1 MAPKANR
8 PLDFLC
14 LLLASLLCLLPCAY
28 YFECFS
34 WGALFRPWYG
44 IGDLPLMASYC
55 RAYADGDCI
64 PLIPHFVSRLNAP
77 YTANWADFPTSE
89 ELIWVYGG
97 LLARLTD
104 AITAYNLMVLSSHV
118 SAGLALYL
126 CARAQGSQRAPS
138 LLAAFIYSTSRF
150 LFVRDAAHIVLTFCW
165 HIPIYWLVTRAL
177 WEGRPL
183 QRKHWPGLALLCW
196 VAGWQNPYFW
206 YGWMVMLVPCWL
218 HPLLLGQ
225 WKRAAPAMTIS
236 AISVFSLLLANLDTI
251 TSWIFRGRS
260 AQTFSRTINELQ
272 LYGLR
277 LPELLLPCQHH
288 LKPFDQWA
296 QVHYYMGMHNT
307 GFEMESHYLGL
318 LGVAALFHLIWLGVA
333 GLARLRA
340 LPFTSGMLAWLFCV
354 SIVGGLNMCAG
365 VMGLLLFR
373 CSCRFSVIVLA
384 GVLLHLAEWLSQRE
398 TFSGKRWTWL
408 FLLIPLSCLDTMP
421 PRPPGKDFYRDLVSN
436 ERAMVDYLEKTL
448 PPRAM
453 VFQWPVMEF
462 PEARKIRDL
471 QSYEQLYAYIL
482 SKDLR
487 ISYGDCRG
495 RSESEWQHYLS
506 ADDKDALMA
515 QLESY
520 GFEAFVLYRT
530 AFKPEE
536 LDAWDGWKRQP
547 DYRSPWNDLW
557 VYRLHPAA
565 HPQNPPLMPAA
576 SYGPSFYR
584 EEHDNRMRWNWA
596 FGDSNVDILVP
607 SPCQFRYR
615 FGISSMGSPT
625 RFRLWLDGV
634 YLNEIEAPA
643 GYAVYRE
650 VTVDLSRLEPG
661 LHRLRIQPQGGL
673 PNMLEDG
680 TRLSFQLVNPTF
692 DNLNAVKP

>member
-1 MAPKANR
+1 MASKANR
-8 PLDFLC
+8 PLDLLC
-14 LLLASLLCLLPCAY
+14 LLLAGLLCLIPCAY
-28 YFECFS
+28 YFECTS
-34 WGALFRPWYG
+34 PGAVFRTWYA

-55 RAYADGDCI
+55 RAYADGDCV
-64 PLIPHFVSRLNAP
+64 PLVPHFVSRLNAP

-104 AITAYNLMVLSSHV
+104 SLTAYNLAILSSHIA
-118 SAGLALYL
+118 AGLALYL

-150 LFVRDAAHIVLTFCW
+150 LFVRDAAHIVLSFCW
-165 HIPIYWLVTRAL
+165 HVPIYWLVTRWL
-177 WEGRPL
+177 WEGRNFS
-183 QRKHWPGLALLCW
+183 RKGWFGLIFVCW
-196 VAGWQNPYFW
+196 VAGWQNPYLW

-218 HPLLLGQ
+218 HPLLLKQ
-225 WKRAAPAMTIS
+225 WKRAVPALLLTL
-236 AISVFSLLLANLDTI
+236 ASLGSLVLANLDTI
-251 TSWIFRGRS
+251 LSWLIRGRS

-277 LPELLLPCQHH
+277 LPELLLPCEHH

-307 GFEMESHYLGL
+307 AFEMESHYLGL
-318 LGVAALFHLIWLGVA
+318 LGVAALFHLAWA
-333 GLARLRA
+333 GLSRLVR
-340 LPFTSGMLAWLFCV
+340 LQPVPFAAGMTLWLFMV

-365 VMGLLLFR
+365 VLGLLLFR

-384 GVLLHLAEWLSQRE
+384 GVLLHLAEWMSQRG
-398 TFSGKRWTWL
+398 TLSGKRWLWL

-421 PRPPGKDFYRDLVSN
+421 PRPPGKDFLRDMVAN
-436 ERAMVDYLEKTL
+436 ERALVDHLEKTL
-448 PPRAM
+448 PPKAM

-462 PEARKIRDL
+462 PEAQKINDL
-471 QSYEQLYAYIL
+471 QSYEQLYAYVL

-487 ISYGDCRG
+487 FSYGDCRG
-495 RSESEWQHYLS
+495 RSESEWQRYLS
-506 ADDKDALMA
+506 DADKDALMK

-530 AFKPEE
+530 AFKSDV
-536 LDAWDGWKRQP
+536 LNQWDSWKRQP

-557 VYRLHPAA
+557 VYRLHPVA
-565 HPQNPPLMPAA
+565 HPEKPPLMPGA

-584 EEHDNRMRWNWA
+584 EERDNRMRWNWA
-596 FGDSNVDILVP
+596 FGDSWLDILVP
-607 SPCQFRYR
+607 KPCLYRYR
-615 FGISSMGSPT
+615 FGISAMGSPT
-625 RFRLWLDGV
+625 RFRLWLDGQDLGEV
-634 YLNEIEAPA
+634 EAPA
-643 GYAVYRE
+643 EYAVYRE
-650 VTVDLSRLEPG
+650 VTIDLSKLKPG
-661 LHRLRIQPQGGL
+661 LHRVRIQPQCSL
-673 PNMLEDG
+673 PNMLENG

-692 DNLNAVKP
+692 ELLEAQKP